1 MIEASIRASKAEI
14 RRSPI
19 TVAAVPKVQ
28 IALGAKSARC
38 KPAANF
44 GALPVTFDL
53 TDAEFGERFL
63 PWVRLACL
71 WLRHDHAGVEALVR
85 DMIRQGGQSRL
96 DEAYQAWGGCAELF
110 GALHEFVEAAKVR
123 LTLAR
128 AQIHREDAKHAL
140 RMSASERALRPTA
153 GRRPALG
160 SRKKKGSLRA
170 GREPMR
176 SRKCSNGS
184 ARASL

>member
-14 RRSPI
+14 RRSLI

-28 IALGAKSARC
+28 IALGAKSASC
-38 KPAANF
+38 KRAANF
-44 GALPVTFDL
+44 EALPVTFDL
-53 TDAEFGERFL
+53 TDAEFGERVL

-71 WLRHDHAGVEALVR
+71 WLRHDHTGVAALVR
-85 DMIRQGGQSRL
+85 DMVRQGGQSRL
-96 DEAYQAWGGCAELF
+96 DEAYQAWASCAELF
-110 GALHEFVEAAKVR
+110 DALQEFVESAKVR

-128 AQIHREDAKHAL
+128 ARIHREDAKHAL
-140 RMSASERALRPTA
+140 RMSASERALPA

-160 SRKKKGSLRA
+160 CRKKKGNLRA
-170 GREPMR
+170 AREPMR